1 MLDRNR
7 ILKDPE
13 AAERAFRSRG
23 LPVDMGALM
32 ELDAEWFGAVREW
45 EALREKRNTLSS
57 EIGLKKRRNEPTAEV
72 EALVRS
78 VNEAIGAVEER
89 KRALEARREEVWLAL
104 PNLPHD
110 SVPVGADEGGNVEL
124 RRVGEPPV
132 FSFPPKPHWE
142 IGAGLG
148 VLDFDRA
155 ARMSGARFSLLSDA
169 GARLERALVAFMLD
183 CHTAPSPDGSPAY
196 RELSVP
202 YLVLPESLQATG
214 QLPKFRE
221 ELFYIAADDLFLIP
235 TAEVPVTNTLRG
247 EILEEEALP
256 LKFCAYT
263 ACFRREAGAAGK
275 DTRGLIRQH
284 QFDKVELVW
293 FSTPERS
300 WEHLETLTADAA
312 AILEKLGLPYR
323 VIALCTG
330 DLGFSAAKTY
340 DIEVWFPSQGRY
352 REISS
357 CSNFTDFQA
366 RRGQIR
372 FRRSEDRKVQPLHTL
387 NGSGLAI
394 GRTLAAIF
402 ENFQT
407 EEGGVRIPEP
417 LLPYMGG
424 ISYLDPGA
432 AVPLSGTLPSGRP
445 KANNPKDFSK
455 G

>member
-13 AAERAFRSRG
+13 SALRAFRSRG
-23 LPVDMGALM
+23 LSVDMRALLD
-32 ELDAEWFGAVREW
+32 LDAEWFGALREW
-45 EALREKRNTLSS
+45 EALREKRNALSA
-57 EIGLKKRRNEPTAEV
+57 EIGQRKRKNEPTEEI

-78 VNEAIGAVEER
+78 VNGAIEAAEER
-89 KRALEARREEVWLAL
+89 RRTLEARREEQWLAL
-104 PNLPHD
+104 PNLPD
-110 SVPVGADEGGNVEL
+110 ESVPPGKDENDNPEI
-124 RRVGEPPV
+124 RRKGDPPA
-132 FSFPPKPHWE
+132 FGFMPKPHWE

-155 ARMSGARFSLLSDA
+155 ARMSGARFSLLSGA
-169 GARLERALVAFMLD
+169 GARLSRALVSFMLD
-183 CHTAPSPDGSPAY
+183 CHTQRRPDGETPY

-202 YLVLPESLQATG
+202 YLVLPESLRTTG
-214 QLPKFRE
+214 QLPKFRD
-221 ELFYIAADDLFLIP
+221 ELFHVAADDLYLIP

-247 EILEEEALP
+247 EIVEESALP

-300 WEHLETLTADAA
+300 FEDLEILTEDAA
-312 AILEKLGLPYR
+312 RILSRLGLPYR

-330 DLGFSAAKTY
+330 DLGFSSAKTY

-372 FRRSEDRKVQPLHTL
+372 YRRSGDRKVQLLHTL

-394 GRTLAAIF
+394 GRTLAALL

-407 EEGGVRIPEP
+407 EEGGVRIPEA
-417 LLPYMGG
+417 LAPYMGG
-424 ISYLDPGA
+424 ISYLDPRD
-432 AVPLSGTLPSGRP
+432 AVPLTGPARE
-445 KANNPKDFSK
+445 K